1 MEIAKGSKVVGT
13 VAVEGDAVVRG
24 ALEGE
29 LRCARALVHGW
40 VRGTIH
46 AAEEVVIAE
55 KADVEATIHAPR
67 VVVAGGARFQGTI
80 EGEEAL
86 PPRLQAE
93 RAASTGPGL
102 RPTDSQ
108 EPTPRPWAERAPDP
122 DPGLRPTPSHEPA
135 PLQTRRPEAPPAIP
149 PSALRFASS
158 RHARRDEP

>member
-102 RPTDSQ
+102 RPT
-108 EPTPRPWAERAPDP
+108 
-122 DPGLRPTPSHEPA
+122 PSHEPA